1 MTRPVFLVGYMAC
14 GKSTLLQAIAARI
27 PGLRCVDLDSA
38 VEAAAGKS
46 IARIFAE
53 DGEDAFRCLE
63 ADTLARLA
71 AEADVVACGGGTP
84 CRPGAMERM
93 KAAGRVVWL
102 RTDTDT
108 TVRRLILAPGTR
120 PKVDA
125 LLARP
130 AELRAHVES
139 MLAEREPFYR
149 LADST
154 FDSSYLETEE
164 QVERSARLFI
174 NTYLA

>member
-27 PGLRCVDLDSA
+27 PGLRCVDLDTA
-38 VEAAAGKS
+38 VEEAAGKT
-46 IARIFAE
+46 IPRIFAE
-53 DGEDAFRCLE
+53 DGEEAFRRLE
-63 ADTLARLA
+63 DEILGRLT
-71 AEADVVACGGGTP
+71 AEADIVACGGGTP
-84 CRPGAMERM
+84 CRPGAMDRM

-102 RTDTDT
+102 RTDIDT
-108 TVRRLILAPGTR
+108 TLRRLALTPGTR

-125 LLARP
+125 LLDRP
-130 AELRAHVES
+130 AELRALVET
-139 MLAEREPFYR
+139 MLAEREPFYN
-149 LADST
+149 LADSI

-164 QVERSARLFI
+164 QIEQSARLFI

>member
-27 PGLRCVDLDSA
+27 PGLKCVDLDTA
-38 VEAAAGKS
+38 VEEAAGKP
-46 IARIFAE
+46 IPRIFAE
-53 DGEDAFRCLE
+53 DGEEAFRRLE

-71 AEADVVACGGGTP
+71 TEADIVACGGGTP
-84 CRPGAMERM
+84 CRPGAMDSM
-93 KAAGRVVWL
+93 KTAGRVVWL

-108 TVRRLILAPGTR
+108 TLRRLALAPGTR

-125 LLARP
+125 LLDRP
-130 AELRAHVES
+130 AELRALVEA
-139 MLAEREPFYR
+139 MLAEREPFYA
-149 LADST
+149 LADSI